1 MTLGETLCPT
11 RYKSKPPPPQPQ
23 LRLCKM
29 DYFLNFYLCR
39 GAKKKKKKSFYLP
52 GEFLFWKWRGREK
65 KKNFDGPKVSVG
77 QEHGRRLKGNPNFLC
92 IYLDTKSPF
101 GLYIRPTS
109 FFFGRSRIQVDNT
122 GKVVLSKT
130 VFFVVVCTQKPLYFC
145 EQQQLP
151 KGTGRFC
158 FSPSYLFLIFS
169 LRSGLREQCR
179 AVGEDKRALISIIQ
193 MKWRWANRK
202 KKQNQI
208 K

>member
-1 MTLGETLCPT
+1 M
-11 RYKSKPPPPQPQ
+11 Q
-23 LRLCKM
+23 
-29 DYFLNFYLCR
+29 R
-39 GAKKKKKKSFYLP
+39 GKKKKKKKFLSSRRISLLKMTWE
-52 GEFLFWKWRGREK
+52 GE

-158 FSPSYLFLIFS
+158 FFPVLFVLDLFFAIGIAGTMQS
-169 LRSGLREQCR
+169 RRGRQAC
-179 AVGEDKRALISIIQ
+179 AH
-193 MKWRWANRK
+193 
-202 KKQNQI
+202 
-208 K
+208 

>member
-1 MTLGETLCPT
+1 M
-11 RYKSKPPPPQPQ
+11 Q
-23 LRLCKM
+23 
-29 DYFLNFYLCR
+29 R
-39 GAKKKKKKSFYLP
+39 GKKKKKVFIFQENFSSENDVE
-52 GEFLFWKWRGREK
+52 GEK
-65 KKNFDGPKVSVG
+65 KTNFDGPKVLVG

-109 FFFGRSRIQVDNT
+109 FFGRSRIQVDNT

-145 EQQQLP
+145 EQKQLP

-193 MKWRWANRK
+193 MK
-202 KKQNQI
+202 
-208 K
+208 